1 MQIEYLV
8 RYRTVEE
15 RAELI
20 RFLQAKGYIYEP
32 TGANGCENDSD
43 GTIDLYYWDKFGSHA
58 FFIGKSIS
66 KKVFEK
72 ARPAF
77 AAAYVSSQKPGRIA
91 YTVSEFKEKLGHTSI
106 TNAVP
111 EDSPTAN
118 VID

>member
-1 MQIEYLV
+1 MRIEYLV

-20 RFLQAKGYIYEP
+20 LFLQAKGYVYGP
-32 TGANGCENDSD
+32 TGAIGCENDSD
-43 GTIDLYYWDKFGSHA
+43 GTIDPDYWDKYGSHA
-58 FFIGKSIS
+58 FFVGKSGG

-72 ARPAF
+72 AKPAF

-91 YTVSEFKEKLGHTSI
+91 YLVSEFKEKLGHTSI

-111 EDSPTAN
+111 EESPSTN
-118 VID
+118 VVD